1 MKPGDLVRFKQ
12 TCGFVYPG
20 QLALI
25 VEEVPTTN
33 TRDRMFR
40 LLIDGKVT
48 GWKVRGDML
57 EVVSDGPV

>member
-1 MKPGDLVRFKQ
+1 MKSGDLVRFKQ
-12 TCGFVYPG
+12 TCGFGWEG

-25 VEEVPTTN
+25 VEEVPTTT

-40 LLIDGKVT
+40 LLIDGKMT
-48 GWKVRGDML
+48 GWKVREDML

>member
-1 MKPGDLVRFKQ
+1 MKSGDLVRFKH
-12 TCGFVYPG
+12 TNAFVWKG

-25 VEEVPTTN
+25 VEEVPTTH

-48 GWKVRGDML
+48 DWKVREDML
-57 EVVSDGPV
+57 EAVSDGPV